1 MSSEGS
7 NSENDTIITELKEN
21 VVKFIKID
29 DMIRDKQNKIKELKD
44 QRKPCEEFILQYL
57 ENINETIIEVSD
69 GKIRK
74 NQSNTKV
81 PLNKDIIKEAI
92 KSKVEDVSIV
102 EDIINSMD
110 ELRPKKTRVNLKR
123 THNRKKI

>member
-1 MSSEGS
+1 MSSDGS
-7 NSENDTIITELKEN
+7 NSEDDTVITELKEN

-29 DMIRDKQNKIKELKD
+29 DMIRDKQNKIKELKE
-44 QRKPCEEFILQYL
+44 QRKPCEEYILQYL
-57 ENINETIIEVSD
+57 ENINETIIEVSN

-110 ELRPKKTRVNLKR
+110 ELRPRKTRVNLKR
-123 THNRKKI
+123 TYNRKKA